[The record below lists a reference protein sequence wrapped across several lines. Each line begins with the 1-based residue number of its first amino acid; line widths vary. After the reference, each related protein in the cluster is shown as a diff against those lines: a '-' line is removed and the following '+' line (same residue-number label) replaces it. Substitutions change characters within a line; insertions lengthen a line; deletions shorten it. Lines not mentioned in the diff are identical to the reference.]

1 MSLVLSAHVSS
12 GCNEYFKRSLF
23 FMGEFGGNDY
33 TFILAAGKTV
43 KRVMSYV
50 PKVVEAIS
58 AGVEVAQ
65 LLHARDTHTLLIN

>member
-1 MSLVLSAHVSS
+1 
-12 GCNEYFKRSLF
+12 
-23 FMGEFGGNDY
+23 MGEFGGNDY